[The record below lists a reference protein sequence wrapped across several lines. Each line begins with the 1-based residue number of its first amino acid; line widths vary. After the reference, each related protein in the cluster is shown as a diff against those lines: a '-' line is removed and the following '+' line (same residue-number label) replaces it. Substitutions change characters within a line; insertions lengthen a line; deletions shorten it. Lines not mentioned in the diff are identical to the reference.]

1 MSLTQTNGQIREEG
15 PLTETERMRDFKFE
29 RVYGPDA
36 AQTGVYE
43 QSASNIVNAVLRDI
57 MVLTGVFFHSF
68 LSF

>member
-36 AQTGVYE
+36 TQTGVYE
-43 QSASNIVNAVLRDI
+43 QSASNIVNAVLQGYNGTYRSI
-57 MVLTGVFFHSF
+57 LPFVS
-68 LSF
+68 